1 MIQLILLGLFNKNLI
16 NFTNGYIIVRVHGT
30 MKVIVFGG
38 VGMPRSTN
46 YQQKLAHAKD
56 HVINSIGE
64 TMDLYGMNRS
74 VGNLYG
80 TMVFGQQA
88 MTLDEMRTELQMSKP
103 SMSTGVKK
111 LQEFDAVKQQFIRGS
126 RKQHFVAEKD
136 FFTFFAN
143 YFSMKWNREIKLN
156 MEAIR
161 KSEDEIETIL
171 EANDVDEDTKEQ
183 AQIIYDQMEH
193 SKRYYEWLSDLSEA
207 LTSGKIFDY
216 FPIPEEE
223 EHDK

>member
-1 MIQLILLGLFNKNLI
+1 
-16 NFTNGYIIVRVHGT
+16 
-30 MKVIVFGG
+30 
-38 VGMPRSTN
+38 MPRSKN
-46 YQQKLAHAKD
+46 YQHMLEHAKD

-80 TMVFGQQA
+80 TMVFGQQS
-88 MTLDEMRTELQMSKP
+88 MTLDEMRNELQMSKP
-103 SMSTGVKK
+103 SMSAGVKK

-136 FFTFFAN
+136 FFTFFGN

-161 KSEDEIETIL
+161 RSEDEIEAIL
-171 EANDVDEDTKEQ
+171 NATDVDAQTKEE
-183 AQIIYDQMEH
+183 AQIIYNQIEH
-193 SKRYYEWLSDLSEA
+193 SKSYYKWLSSLSNA
-207 LTSGKIFDY
+207 LTSGEIYDY
-216 FPIPEEE
+216 FPIP
-223 EHDK
+223 DNN